1 MIILKFQSTFPRG
14 ERQYFPLTNIYCYI
28 FQSTFPRGEQ
38 QGTVMSLE
46 HRVYFNPRSRVGNDE
61 KRVYGIVKPNII
73 SIHIP
78 AWGTT
83 RKTFWCSTKSYF
95 NPRSRVGNDSL
106 FRTSSA
112 SSTYF
117 NPRSR
122 VGNDGSSGFD
132 VTRNGISIHVPAW
145 GTTNIHIGCNR
156 SYTISIHVPA
166 WGTTAWYSDSN
177 ICSGFQSTFPRG
189 ERQKHTRPDGIPGT
203 DFNPRSRVGNDN
215 GTGTTMLTTMLFQS
229 TFPRGERHLQQTT
242 RYWLKYFNPRSRVEN
257 DQQTTPVSLQIPQFQ
272 STFPRGERRSESIS
286 YATPQQFQS
295 TFPRGERR
303 TGGTVVDSDYRFQ
316 STFPRGERHIVGMGC
331 KASKNFNPRS
341 RVGNDG

>member
-1 MIILKFQSTFPRG
+1 MEDFNPRSRVGNDGSNSFFVVSLRAFQSTFPRG

-122 VGNDGSSGFD
+122 VGNDYDPG
-132 VTRNGISIHVPAW
+132 N
-145 GTTNIHIGCNR
+145 
-156 SYTISIHVPA
+156 
-166 WGTTAWYSDSN
+166 SDSDK
-177 ICSGFQSTFPRG
+177 
-189 ERQKHTRPDGIPGT
+189 E
-203 DFNPRSRVGNDN
+203 
-215 GTGTTMLTTMLFQS
+215 
-229 TFPRGERHLQQTT
+229 
-242 RYWLKYFNPRSRVEN
+242 
-257 DQQTTPVSLQIPQFQ
+257 
-272 STFPRGERRSESIS
+272 
-286 YATPQQFQS
+286 
-295 TFPRGERR
+295 
-303 TGGTVVDSDYRFQ
+303 
-316 STFPRGERHIVGMGC
+316 
-331 KASKNFNPRS
+331 NFNPRS
-341 RVGNDG
+341 RVGND